1 MTLETS
7 PGQTRSSAAAGPG
20 EADGEVPLHCTDPC
34 YACLSH
40 CGGGCSVSSTRAALR
55 AEVFHSFKNV
65 IVKLKVQIQINI
77 IVLSFSSQTSLY
89 GL

>member
-7 PGQTRSSAAAGPG
+7 PGQTRLSEAAGRG
-20 EADGEVPLHCTDPC
+20 EADGEVLLHCTGPC

-55 AEVFHSFKNV
+55 AEVFHSLEDV
-65 IVKLKVQIQINI
+65 IVKLKVQIQINM
-77 IVLSFSSQTSLY
+77 IVLSFSFQRLNY
-89 GL
+89 

>member
-7 PGQTRSSAAAGPG
+7 PGQTRLSVAAAGPG
-20 EADGEVPLHCTDPC
+20 EADGEVLLHCTDPC

-55 AEVFHSFKNV
+55 AEVFHSLENIVPLLKL
-65 IVKLKVQIQINI
+65 VKL
-77 IVLSFSSQTSLY
+77 
-89 GL
+89 